1 MFSSFCLLI
10 IVFNKNNNILG
21 ANSQQSPLNQM
32 HLGLQLV
39 TCLTEHNLEY
49 VCGDW
54 Q

>member
-1 MFSSFCLLI
+1 LYLTKI
-10 IVFNKNNNILG
+10 ITFLG

-39 TCLTEHNLEY
+39 SCLTEHNLEY

-54 Q
+54 QW